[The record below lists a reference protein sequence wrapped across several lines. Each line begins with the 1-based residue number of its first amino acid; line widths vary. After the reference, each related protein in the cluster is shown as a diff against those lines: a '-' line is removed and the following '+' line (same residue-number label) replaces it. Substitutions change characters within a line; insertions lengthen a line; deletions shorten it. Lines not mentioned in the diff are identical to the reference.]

1 MKKNVIE
8 KIALEM
14 MYTEDEGYLSAD
26 NIVSDDK
33 IIAQIKDVED
43 LELKDRDGRTLLLNA
58 VCYKR
63 EKVVKYLIDR
73 KASVNNADNQ
83 GFYPLHVAVMNGDY
97 NVTEL
102 LLKNG
107 AEVNARNEYGN
118 TPLMLMK
125 PNFTTDIVKIL
136 LQYGADPILKNEY
149 DISALDVFANF
160 PNLSEVLS
168 EYQKQ

>member
-14 MYTEDEGYLSAD
+14 MRTADEGYLSAD
-26 NIVSDDK
+26 EIVSDDK
-33 IIAQIKDVED
+33 IIEQIKDVED

-63 EKVVKYLIDR
+63 EEVVKYLIDR
-73 KASVNNADNQ
+73 KASINNADNQ
-83 GFYPLHVAVMNGDY
+83 GFYPLHVSVMKGDY

-118 TPLMLMK
+118 TPLMLIE
-125 PNFTTDIVKIL
+125 PNFPAEIVTL
-136 LQYGADPILKNEY
+136 LLEYGADPTLKNEY
-149 DISALDVFANF
+149 DVSALDVFANF
-160 PNLSEVLS
+160 PNLSEALS
-168 EYQKQ
+168 DYQNK

>member
-8 KIALEM
+8 KIVIEM
-14 MYTEDEGYLSAD
+14 MCTADEGYFSAD
-26 NIVSDDK
+26 EIVSDDK
-33 IIAQIKDVED
+33 IIEQIKDVED

-83 GFYPLHVAVMNGDY
+83 GFYPLHVAVMKGDY
-97 NVTEL
+97 NITEL

-107 AEVNARNEYGN
+107 AEVNARNECGN
-118 TPLMLMK
+118 TPLMLMNL
-125 PNFTTDIVKIL
+125 NFPIDIVKIL
-136 LQYGADPILKNEY
+136 PQHGADPTLKNEY
-149 DISALDVFANF
+149 DVSALDVFGNIPSF
-160 PNLSEVLS
+160 SELLS
-168 EYQKQ
+168 EYEKQ